1 MRFLEFI
8 QRDLDPLIKTA
19 AGEDDF
25 ILILLLLGDR
35 GRHQLSHL
43 ALAALVAGRALPSLL
58 CIVSSRVTGRRQLG
72 CSAQFLC
79 GAETAQP
86 AQLRL
91 QLLDLV
97 NVVDHALRLLAPHL
111 SHHTSHNNVIIQQQ
125 ADKKILVS
133 SCFSRMG

>member
-19 AGEDDF
+19 AGKDDF
-25 ILILLLLGDR
+25 ILIFLLLRHR

-43 ALAALVAGRALPSLL
+43 PLPGLVAGHALLTLL
-58 CIVSSRVTGRRQLG
+58 CVLSSRITGHRQLG
-72 CSAQFLC
+72 CCAQFLR

-125 ADKKILVS
+125 ADK
-133 SCFSRMG
+133 